1 LARIAFR
8 DSSRE
13 GVLLLLESG
22 RALAAIEW
30 RARLSANRYPPRIKV
45 REKAF
50 AEHALTGR
58 MHRNDES
65 ISGSQTQ
72 AIIAGAPAVIAAAS
86 KRHVVRRGDRPF
98 APMIPVGLLRMARPD
113 SDFSATL
120 RHNFFALTPES
131 STAALRIVKSS
142 VL

>member
-98 APMIPVGLLRMARPD
+98 APMIPVGLLSVWPGPIATFRQHFATI
-113 SDFSATL
+113 FSRL
-120 RHNFFALTPES
+120 RLNRRQPHCGL
-131 STAALRIVKSS
+131 
-142 VL
+142 